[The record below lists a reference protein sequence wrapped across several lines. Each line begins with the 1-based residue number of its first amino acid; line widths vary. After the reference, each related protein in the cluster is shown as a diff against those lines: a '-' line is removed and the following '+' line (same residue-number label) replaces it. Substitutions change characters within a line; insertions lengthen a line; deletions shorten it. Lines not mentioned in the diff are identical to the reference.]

1 MLSVSSSP
9 LCLRELVFDISYL
22 QICHAACCRKSQD
35 LMSELNCNFTGKL
48 VTFSFKIKSGV
59 FLILFPILLTTAFK
73 WHSLFLTVKRT
84 LLLFLNLCWFLQT
97 MQLNSKDTQH
107 QCLLCARASPS
118 SGSKALE
125 NQQSTPSLLLE
136 GVTNIEDG

>member
-1 MLSVSSSP
+1 
-9 LCLRELVFDISYL
+9 
-22 QICHAACCRKSQD
+22 
-35 LMSELNCNFTGKL
+35 MSELNCNFTGKF

-97 MQLNSKDTQH
+97 MQFNSKDTQH